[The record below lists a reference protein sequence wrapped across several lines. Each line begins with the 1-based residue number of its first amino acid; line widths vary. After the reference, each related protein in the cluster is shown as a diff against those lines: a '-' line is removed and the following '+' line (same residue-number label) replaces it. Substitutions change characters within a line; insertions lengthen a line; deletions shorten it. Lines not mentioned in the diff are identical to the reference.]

1 MIKAV
6 VFDWAGTMVD
16 YGCFAPLN
24 VFMEVFRRRDI
35 AITIEEARAP
45 MGLLKRDHLR
55 EILRME
61 RVSGLWKECYGQLPE
76 ESDVDALYADF
87 EPMMLATVHEY
98 AEPIPGA
105 LALVERLRAG
115 GIRIGSTTGYTAEM
129 MEIVT
134 VEAKKQGYAPDHLVT
149 PNDVSAGR
157 PCPWMMYENAAA
169 LNVYPMYN
177 LIKVGD
183 TISDIQEGVNSGAWT
198 VGVVKGGSELGM
210 SEDEVNACHPD
221 ILHERMDTVA
231 SKFRSEGAHYV
242 IATIGDLDTLIP
254 RINQRL
260 QEGDR
265 P

>member
-1 MIKAV
+1 MIQAV

-24 VFMEVFRRRDI
+24 VFMEVFRKKDI

-45 MGLLKRDHLR
+45 MGLLKRDHIR

-61 RVSGLWKECYGQLPE
+61 RVSALWKECYGQLPE
-76 ESDVDALYADF
+76 ESDVDVLYADF
-87 EPMMLATVHEY
+87 EPMMLSVVHEY

-105 LALVERLRAG
+105 LALVERLREG

-129 MEIVT
+129 MAIVT
-134 VEAKKQGYAPDHLVT
+134 VEAKNLGYEPDHLVT

-157 PCPWMMYENAAA
+157 PYPWMMYENAAA
-169 LNVYPMYN
+169 LNVFPMYN
-177 LIKVGD
+177 MIKVGD
-183 TISDIQEGVNSGAWT
+183 TISDIQEGVNSGVWT

-221 ILHERMDTVA
+221 NLKQRMEAVA

-242 IATIGDLDTLIP
+242 IDTIGDLDTLIP
-254 RINQRL
+254 CINQRI